1 MIVEIRGAQFAN
13 QGAHLMLLGVLERL
27 QARRPDLEV
36 ALAPGP
42 NSPYR
47 SRALLGA
54 WQKLPL
60 RKGSFDLT
68 RAGYA
73 WPRGVDAALARYGV
87 VTEARVDAV
96 LDISGF
102 AYGDRWGGR
111 ALEAVAAELG
121 RFHRHGKRYLFLP
134 QAFGPFSPSPASR
147 KFGRALRHAALICA
161 RDDQSLAHLSSLG
174 AGLGEALLR
183 CPDLTLGVR
192 GESAA
197 AARWGID
204 ASCALLIPNV
214 RMLDPG
220 PARSGWPARYLPLL
234 EALAAECRRRGL
246 SIKVVNHAGQ
256 DDAPLCA
263 TLAQAGGGIEVID
276 ERDPLALK
284 GLIGAAGLVISSRYH
299 GCVNALSQGVPC
311 LGTSWSHKY
320 GALFEEF
327 GVGSRLLTDP
337 DEPTAMR
344 MLTDLLDPGRV
355 EPGGTAERRLQLIA
369 QVEALWERVFDLLPD
384 AASPAR

>member
-1 MIVEIRGAQFAN
+1 MIIEIKGAQFAN
-13 QGAHLMLLGVLERL
+13 QGAHLMLRAVLERL
-27 QARRPDLEV
+27 TARRPDAGI

-42 NSPYR
+42 NSPYGA
-47 SRALLGA
+47 RARLQAL
-54 WQKLPL
+54 QKLPL
-60 RKGSFDLT
+60 RKGPIDLT
-68 RAGYA
+68 AAGYH
-73 WPRGVDAALARYGV
+73 WPEGFNLALARYGV

-111 ALEAVAAELG
+111 ALKTVGAELT
-121 RFHRHGKRYLFLP
+121 RFGRHGKPYLFLP

-147 KFGRALRHAALICA
+147 QFGRALRHAALICA
-161 RDDQSLAHLSSLG
+161 RDDQSLAHLSGLG
-174 AGLGEALLR
+174 AGGGEALLR
-183 CPDLTLGVR
+183 CPDLTLGVP

-220 PARSGWPARYLPLL
+220 PARPGWQARYLPLL

-246 SIKVVNHAGQ
+246 AVKVVNHAGQ

-263 TLAQAGGGIEVID
+263 TLAQASGGIEVID

-284 GLIGAAGLVISSRYH
+284 GLIGAAGVVISSRYH

-337 DEPTAMR
+337 DEPQAMR
-344 MLTDLLDPGRV
+344 RLTDLLDQGRV
-355 EPGGTAERRLQLIA
+355 EPAGTAERRVQLVA